1 VALFQQDSDAGNVL
15 GQLRML
21 AQEADRIRGRAD
33 VLVCPQLY
41 MTGYNVGSRVLTL
54 AEGQRGAFLT
64 AVQRIARAAGLAIVC
79 GYPEAADGHCYNAAV
94 AIDAAGNK
102 LANHRKLHLS
112 RQGER
117 SIFAPGDR
125 LVLFR
130 LGGVRTAIL
139 ICYDVEFPETVRA
152 AALAGAELIL
162 VPAALRK
169 QYRQLAEKMIP
180 TRAFENGLFLAYVNY
195 AGRERDWLYC
205 GQSAVIGPDGGE
217 VVRAGEGPETVT
229 ARIDTAEIDRVRAA
243 LPYIADRRADY
254 RIEDGVPRAALPAK

>member
-102 LANHRKLHLS
+102 LANHRKLVGS
-112 RQGER
+112 
-117 SIFAPGDR
+117 
-125 LVLFR
+125 V
-130 LGGVRTAIL
+130 AIND
-139 ICYDVEFPETVRA
+139 IEYIPISDSS
-152 AALAGAELIL
+152 GM
-162 VPAALRK
+162 PAS
-169 QYRQLAEKMIP
+169 
-180 TRAFENGLFLAYVNY
+180 
-195 AGRERDWLYC
+195 
-205 GQSAVIGPDGGE
+205 SAVPS
-217 VVRAGEGPETVT
+217 P
-229 ARIDTAEIDRVRAA
+229 
-243 LPYIADRRADY
+243 
-254 RIEDGVPRAALPAK
+254 